1 MKQIN
6 KGSIVTRKSYNC
18 DMLFYI
24 DKIIKGSSG
33 TSIAILKGLTN
44 RIIADAYLND
54 LFIVSKKNINHY
66 INNNI
71 ISELSSFLFNKKN
84 IFRLRSSENLGKI
97 LHLDGDKRY
106 SEKSIRYYKRRGLR
120 AVVKNISESKQP
132 YIVQNLIIKYQPQI
146 LVITGHDSML
156 KSNRNF
162 SDINNYRN
170 SKYFIQTVIEARKL
184 IPSFEKLSIFAGAC
198 QSYFEAIISSGA
210 NFASSPARIFIDFM
224 DPLVVAEKIATTPQ
238 NVFISTKD
246 LLPVLRD
253 GKKGIDGIGSKGKM
267 KL

>member
-1 MKQIN
+1 MIRIT
-6 KGSIVTRKSYNC
+6 KGTIVTRKSYNC

-24 DKIIKGSSG
+24 DKIIKSSSG
-33 TSIAILKGLTN
+33 ISIAILKGLTS
-44 RIIADAYLND
+44 RIIADAYLDD
-54 LFIVSKKNINHY
+54 LFVVSQKKISSY
-66 INNNI
+66 INKI
-71 ISELSSFLFNKKN
+71 ITVPTHLSIPNKN
-84 IFRLRSSENLGKI
+84 IFRFHSSEIFGKI

-106 SEKSIRYYKRRGLR
+106 SEKSIRYYKKRGLH

-146 LVITGHDSML
+146 LIITGHDSML

-238 NVFISTKD
+238 NIFISTKD

-253 GKKGIDGIGSKGKM
+253 GKNGIDGIGSKGKM
-267 KL
+267 VL